1 MANYYNVRAW
11 KHTGFDYKNRPY
23 SRSVLQGD
31 YFTASNNYISMAG
44 IAVNRE
50 DMFEITQIDLQGSVK
65 DLRGEQVNTPNMTG
79 SQGTGGPWYSW
90 EEVDYLALIRT
101 GYPGDEDFCDISGNM
116 SDPWNTPPAGGKD
129 VRVAYYFVVNVI
141 PQARNVTR
149 LILAIDEWTT
159 LGGADAL
166 EIETGYKIRGHVT
179 ESEDAS
185 SYNTSPEG
193 IGLLEPLTVISSSK
207 YNMGTGVLNLYCS
220 ATKLNTYDKSNEF
233 NIDAIAATDPDGNIT
248 TIPSILVSDTSS
260 IEMITPEGSTGAR
273 ITPGYGIYNAN
284 TEKVTY
290 NVGLL
295 YSLGQFDLS
304 AAYTVPADLLQ
315 TKIGPGV
322 DFVELLQNTSQTI
335 ANPSSRD
342 IGGYPRKA
350 DYMYGSDAIMG
361 CLSGDL
367 CIKPYYEVSDRTIYL
382 WADVSPGGSPI
393 ARFKGIKEHPYL
405 FDSIVK
411 GAPWNN
417 YTVVQ
422 QGAAGSFWNA
432 ISLSQSRASQE
443 LTNLQTS
450 NAYNYEVSTQGWGR
464 MWRGDYSDKAAV
476 ASLSPFG
483 NTAATIEREN
493 SQKALYTGQA
503 SYSTLQ
509 ASAGS
514 IPIIGG
520 IFGGVTKANKTDVER
535 YLEIKGQQL
544 DDTNNLI
551 SYYKGNTQAPS
562 VSFQAGTGVYTYD
575 NNTFLFYTVNTSQ
588 NDRTRLKNYFRRYG
602 YSGQYKPLT
611 WANIHVKNKVNYIE
625 AEGALFAH
633 SFYPM
638 RTTQNLSTLLANG
651 LFLWDEKPN
660 AAAFE
665 TQGDAT

>member
-179 ESEDAS
+179 ETEDAS
-185 SYNTSPEG
+185 SYNTAPEG
-193 IGLLEPLTVISSSK
+193 IGLIEPLTVISSSK
-207 YNMGTGVLNLYCS
+207 ASVGTGSPYNLYCS
-220 ATKLNTYDKSNEF
+220 ATKLNTYDPSDDF
-233 NIDAIAATDPDGNIT
+233 NIDAIAATDPEGNIT
-248 TIPSILVSDTSS
+248 SIPSILVSGTTTIAMD
-260 IEMITPEGSTGAR
+260 TPEGVLTDKFM
-273 ITPGYGIYNAN
+273 TPSYGVYNATN
-284 TEKVTY
+284 DKVKY

-295 YSLGQFDLS
+295 YSLGQLDLVAS
-304 AAYTVPADLLQ
+304 YTVPS
-315 TKIGPGV
+315 
-322 DFVELLQNTSQTI
+322 DFVVTSVRGLDYIGSLKNSVQTI

-350 DYMYGSDAIMG
+350 DYMYGSDAILG

-367 CIKPYYEVSDRTIYL
+367 CIKPYYEVSDRTICI

-393 ARFKGIKEHPYL
+393 ARFKSIKEHPYL
-405 FDSIVK
+405 FDSVVK

-417 YTVVQ
+417 YSIVQ
-422 QGAAGSFWNA
+422 QGVAGSFWNA
-432 ISLSQSRASQE
+432 VSLSQSRASQE

-464 MWRGDYSDKAAV
+464 MWRGDYADMYGGLKGYETRETKLAN
-476 ASLSPFG
+476 ASQS
-483 NTAATIEREN
+483 
-493 SQKALYTGQA
+493 ALYTGQTE
-503 SYSTLQ
+503 YSTLQ
-509 ASAGS
+509 ASLGAV
-514 IPIIGG
+514 PIIGG
-520 IFGGVTKANKTDVER
+520 IFGGTAKANKTDVER

-562 VSFQAGTGVYTYD
+562 ISFQAGTGVYIYD
-575 NNTFLFYTVNTSQ
+575 NNTFLFYTINTSQ